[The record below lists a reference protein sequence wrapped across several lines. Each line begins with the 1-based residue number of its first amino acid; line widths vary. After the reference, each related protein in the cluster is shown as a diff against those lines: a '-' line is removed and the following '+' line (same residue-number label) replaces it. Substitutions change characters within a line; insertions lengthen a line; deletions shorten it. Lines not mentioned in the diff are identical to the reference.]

1 MDKNLKLLSFEK
13 DLKINYVSKPQ
24 KPTKTLQTIILDRPI
39 ISQSIL
45 KKNSARLSNI
55 NKNKPI
61 NNKMN
66 NSQNN
71 KNKDITKEEENENII
86 SSSQKP
92 QIIEINDIIGEKC
105 DLDLDILQ
113 FQFNNFDKSKTSSKS
128 MGIIKGYGANTYQG
142 LVRNYNED
150 RVSII
155 INMNKPQNY
164 NKKNWPKTSFFGIYD
179 GHGGNKCADYL
190 RDSLHKLIFNDE
202 NYPENV
208 NEAIKNGFLK
218 AEKEFLNNY
227 ALDKNNSMN
236 IIDRSGSCAIIVIIV
251 DNKIYVA
258 NVGDSRGLL
267 SKKNGQEYIV
277 ITEDHKPN
285 NEKEKK
291 RIKENGGEVYQTQTP
306 INGIDNDLLNN
317 QILLGPYRVLP
328 GRLSV
333 SRTIGDIEAKEIKFG
348 GNPKVIIPY
357 PDIFI
362 YDLNK
367 DEIDFIILGCDGIY
381 DQISSNEIL
390 DLAWMIFNNNDINNN
405 SNIHEK
411 CGIIVDLILKA
422 SMARKSFDNV
432 TCVII
437 SLKDF
442 KRVNNKNITDN
453 IICDNNQNSI
463 KNSLEN
469 NNNISKEQ
477 KTIFKEFNKEFK
489 IIPSFPKNSYNSLS
503 HIRPKNNN
511 INTEELKKRK
521 IKGITLNV
529 ESSKKPRNIHKIRI
543 DNNKKNKNINS
554 KKRLINKTDNNGVQ
568 NIKKVL
574 SKSEITHKENKKLE
588 SERIHSKKT
597 FIKTIPRFNLTNS
610 QNNIEYSNSPQRK
623 SDINMFKI
631 NKISNRIHSS
641 NHLISK
647 RAQFNNNFKN
657 KNTNSEINLNSNSST
672 NMNKKRFITLNNLN
686 SISNIHEQKKK
697 IINKSDLSCDILNK
711 KTIKNKNKFSEIK
724 KNKKRNE
731 IKMKLQNNSGI
742 NSFRYCIYKNEIST
756 NSGHKNILS
765 TTEKIRGSNSS
776 KRKQPYHQILNNL
789 NFHFQ
794 IKKQKLNK
802 NNPMKKRFIQK
813 QKLNDKKLS
822 LSKDE
827 KMDNFFY
834 KNINY
839 FEYQKSK
846 KLKLDINYSNS
857 NNFITKKIRGGMK
870 YMNSVGNNMIL
881 NNNSENNKIIN
892 KFHKII
898 NNKKSSNQKYSSSSL
913 NDNKIKQ
920 GSNKLKSN
928 F

>member
-291 RIKENGGEVYQTQTP
+291 
-306 INGIDNDLLNN
+306 
-317 QILLGPYRVLP
+317 
-328 GRLSV
+328 
-333 SRTIGDIEAKEIKFG
+333 
-348 GNPKVIIPY
+348 
-357 PDIFI
+357 
-362 YDLNK
+362 
-367 DEIDFIILGCDGIY
+367 
-381 DQISSNEIL
+381 
-390 DLAWMIFNNNDINNN
+390 
-405 SNIHEK
+405 
-411 CGIIVDLILKA
+411 
-422 SMARKSFDNV
+422 
-432 TCVII
+432 
-437 SLKDF
+437 
-442 KRVNNKNITDN
+442 
-453 IICDNNQNSI
+453 
-463 KNSLEN
+463 
-469 NNNISKEQ
+469 
-477 KTIFKEFNKEFK
+477 
-489 IIPSFPKNSYNSLS
+489 
-503 HIRPKNNN
+503 
-511 INTEELKKRK
+511 ELKKMEVK
-521 IKGITLNV
+521 
-529 ESSKKPRNIHKIRI
+529 
-543 DNNKKNKNINS
+543 
-554 KKRLINKTDNNGVQ
+554 
-568 NIKKVL
+568 
-574 SKSEITHKENKKLE
+574 
-588 SERIHSKKT
+588 
-597 FIKTIPRFNLTNS
+597 FI
-610 QNNIEYSNSPQRK
+610 
-623 SDINMFKI
+623 
-631 NKISNRIHSS
+631 
-641 NHLISK
+641 
-647 RAQFNNNFKN
+647 
-657 KNTNSEINLNSNSST
+657 
-672 NMNKKRFITLNNLN
+672 
-686 SISNIHEQKKK
+686 
-697 IINKSDLSCDILNK
+697 
-711 KTIKNKNKFSEIK
+711 
-724 KNKKRNE
+724 
-731 IKMKLQNNSGI
+731 
-742 NSFRYCIYKNEIST
+742 
-756 NSGHKNILS
+756 
-765 TTEKIRGSNSS
+765 
-776 KRKQPYHQILNNL
+776 
-789 NFHFQ
+789 
-794 IKKQKLNK
+794 
-802 NNPMKKRFIQK
+802 
-813 QKLNDKKLS
+813 
-822 LSKDE
+822 
-827 KMDNFFY
+827 
-834 KNINY
+834 
-839 FEYQKSK
+839 
-846 KLKLDINYSNS
+846 KLKL
-857 NNFITKKIRGGMK
+857 
-870 YMNSVGNNMIL
+870 L
-881 NNNSENNKIIN
+881 
-892 KFHKII
+892 
-898 NNKKSSNQKYSSSSL
+898 
-913 NDNKIKQ
+913 
-920 GSNKLKSN
+920 
-928 F
+928 